1 MAVVSRRL
9 LNHISL
15 FLSGALIVVC
25 LIAIWSA
32 FSDKSASIQLEYSL
46 HQIPRK
52 FAGLS
57 RSSVRQNNRGAG
69 GSDHEPAV
77 EVPVGMVAG
86 QGTLPTQNRSRGKT
100 RNSAQATV
108 EVAIGKVARHGT
120 GTIPENIEKQPMH
133 NLSWRLYALEDKLFT
148 SDVGPLSDSD
158 CLAINPK
165 APVNL
170 GRDNLV
176 WICNFSKTFVFQD
189 RDRRALDVRCNGT
202 FKVNFVDREENDS
215 PRDNGKFTNNPV
227 YEEYTGPTILPFQS
241 KYADVVCNGQH
252 NYRTQLVPNPE
263 LEVKQRVLY
272 DQLVKDKELKPLSI
286 LSISIDSVSRAQMHR
301 SFGLPKT
308 VALLKRLYYASVRKD
323 TRSSPLTHR
332 SFLFNRVNSIGGYT
346 AMNLVAM
353 YAGELFTEQ
362 DERERVKHS
371 KFPRPVKEWIWQ
383 YAAQHGYITSY
394 AADTGNGLFGTRTV
408 CKDCHYRPGC
418 LPHWEHGWVKK
429 ENTQFRDGVFS
440 GFCEGDLM
448 VFDYI
453 MNYSRQVLQ
462 RDHPAKW
469 VAFDANEHHR
479 PESESIN
486 QIDTSLVTFLEN
498 VLKENSELVV
508 FLFGDHGKPY
518 SQFHEHLG
526 GHYETL
532 LPFFSIILPLSVLVR
547 RPDFGYNLLENSQR
561 LISYF
566 DVHTTA
572 KSLMH
577 FPHME
582 SVEGHLSHE
591 GINLLTHVI
600 SPHRTCRQAGIPDWS
615 CACHATKEIPEKEWP
630 SDVQQLVDKAVKDIN
645 KQHKTEEIVSSEN
658 RTTCQDVHFD
668 KFHSVFSSTG
678 FGTNLNAEGKLER
691 KVELTID
698 FSVIQGP
705 ARFKLVAVKDRIVSL
720 KQMTRYA
727 KYEECFDQRVSMEF
741 CICKNFPI
749 GTP

>member
-1 MAVVSRRL
+1 MSAYCSCTARAHRFMMAVVTRRL
-9 LNHISL
+9 LKHISL
-15 FLSGALIVVC
+15 FLSLSLVVVC
-25 LIAIWSA
+25 LRATWSA
-32 FSDKSASIQLEYSL
+32 FSEELRVDNDLYDHRLRRSTFE
-46 HQIPRK
+46 
-52 FAGLS
+52 S
-57 RSSVRQNNRGAG
+57 RISSTEPPIVDVVW
-69 GSDHEPAV
+69 GSPS
-77 EVPVGMVAG
+77 
-86 QGTLPTQNRSRGKT
+86 TY
-100 RNSAQATV
+100 
-108 EVAIGKVARHGT
+108 
-120 GTIPENIEKQPMH
+120 
-133 NLSWRLYALEDKLFT
+133 NLSGRLHALEDRLFT
-148 SDVGPLSDSD
+148 SDVGPPSDSN

-165 APVNL
+165 PPVNL
-170 GRDNLV
+170 GRDNVL
-176 WICNFSKTFVFQD
+176 WICNFSQTFVIQD
-189 RDRRALDVRCNGT
+189 RERKTLDVRCNGT
-202 FKVNFVDREENDS
+202 FVVNFVDREENDS
-215 PRDNGKFTNNPV
+215 PDGDGKFVTDPV
-227 YEEYTGPTILPFQS
+227 YKNYTGPTVLPFQS

-263 LEVKQRVLY
+263 LEVKQRLLH
-272 DQLVKDKELKPLSI
+272 DKLIKDKGLRPLSI

-308 VALLKRLYYASVRKD
+308 VALLKRLYYASLRNNSHKTGGV
-323 TRSSPLTHR
+323 PLTHR
-332 SFLFNRVNSIGGYT
+332 SFLFNRVNSISGYT
-346 AMNLVAM
+346 AMNLVPL
-353 YAGELFTEQ
+353 YAGELFTNE
-362 DERERVKHS
+362 DEKKRVELS

-383 YAAQHGYITSY
+383 YAAQRGYITSY

-440 GFCEGDLM
+440 GFCEGDGM

-498 VLKENSELVV
+498 VLKENNDLVV

-518 SQFHEHLG
+518 FQFPDHIG

-532 LPFFSIILPLSVLVR
+532 LPFFSIILPLSVLEQ

-615 CACHATKEIPEKEWP
+615 CACHVMKEIPEKEWT
-630 SDVQQLVDKAVKDIN
+630 SDVQQLVAGAIEDIN
-645 KQHKTEEIVSSEN
+645 KQHKTEEITSSGSESS
-658 RTTCQDVHFD
+658 CQDVQLD
-668 KFHSVFSSTG
+668 KVQSVFSSNSYRNT
-678 FGTNLNAEGKLER
+678 LNAEGSLER
-691 KVELTID
+691 EVEFTIN

-705 ARFKLVAVKDRIVSL
+705 ARFKLVATKTSTVSL
-720 KQMTRYA
+720 KQMSRYA
-727 KYEECFDQRVSMEF
+727 KYEECLDQRVSIEF
-741 CICKNFPI
+741 CICKNFPV